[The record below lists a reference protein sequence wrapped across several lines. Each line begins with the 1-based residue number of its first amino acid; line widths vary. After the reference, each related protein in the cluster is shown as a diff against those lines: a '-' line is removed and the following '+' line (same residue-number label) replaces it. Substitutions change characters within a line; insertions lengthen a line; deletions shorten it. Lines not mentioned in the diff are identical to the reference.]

1 MIKTQDN
8 GNNEI
13 DPGRSR
19 DAWQVHGSYGRHLQD
34 LQDARW
40 CRALSRKVWHRPS
53 MKISEQIARDIRE
66 GTFPA
71 KSEATIREEACQPE
85 TPGEILSRPNGSNA
99 DEWLLFLC
107 DHLDTD
113 EARPKGL
120 EYVAVQIAE
129 ALDAAAKPNEVI
141 CHVCCGDKVVQPFG
155 EGCEKCDGKGYL
167 KVE

>member
-1 MIKTQDN
+1 
-8 GNNEI
+8 
-13 DPGRSR
+13 
-19 DAWQVHGSYGRHLQD
+19 
-34 LQDARW
+34 
-40 CRALSRKVWHRPS
+40 

-71 KSEATIREEACQPE
+71 KSEATIREEACECGAECQDIGGDRCRYTSMNPGCQPE
-85 TPGEILSRPNGSNA
+85 TPGKILSRPNGSNA